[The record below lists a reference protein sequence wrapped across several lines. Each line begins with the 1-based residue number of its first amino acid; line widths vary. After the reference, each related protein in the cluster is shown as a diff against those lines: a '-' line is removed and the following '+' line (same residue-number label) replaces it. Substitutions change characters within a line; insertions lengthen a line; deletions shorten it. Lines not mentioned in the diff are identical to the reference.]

1 MPIWLHKSVV
11 VALTLACVLAVFMA
25 PTIDLPDSALRAKQ
39 IACNLMACIALV
51 RLLAPFLL
59 LLVLFAEPEIM
70 DPRIMVPQPG
80 AKSAPVLCTF
90 LC

>member
-1 MPIWLHKSVV
+1 MPIWFHKSVV
-11 VALTLACVLAVFMA
+11 VALTLACVLAVFVA

-39 IACNLMACIALV
+39 IACNLMACIALA
-51 RLLAPFLL
+51 RLLAPL
-59 LLVLFAEPEIM
+59 LLVLVLFPEPETL
-70 DPRIMVPQPG
+70 VPQSG